1 VPECVCPIFSVVS
14 TPNALPIAHCHV
26 HQLYSTIS
34 VIFHSA
40 VHISLNPNSSTE
52 SDVKPVRRCVLRH
65 AGSPIS
71 SFRKHTASILTA
83 IPQNCLLWPICR
95 NVRHEPPPDVPSHPS
110 GPPTHPSNCAN
121 LTLHISSAL
130 PKLIQTS
137 RSSPCN
143 AHNTHRRSL
152 PTHDVTPRSSQI
164 LCAW

>member
-1 VPECVCPIFSVVS
+1 MCVHECVSVCMSVSVRECLSVCPIFSVVS
-14 TPNALPIAHCHV
+14 TPNALPIAHCHM
-26 HQLYSTIS
+26 HQLYSSIS

-40 VHISLNPNSSTE
+40 VHIPLNPHSGTE

-83 IPQNCLLWPICR
+83 LPQICR
-95 NVRHEPPPDVPSHPS
+95 NVRHQPPPDVPPRPS
-110 GPPTHPSNCAN
+110 GLPTHPSNCAN

-137 RSSPCN
+137 RSSPYN
-143 AHNTHRRSL
+143 ARNTH
-152 PTHDVTPRSSQI
+152 
-164 LCAW
+164 